1 MNINKKQITVVLLVI
16 IGVFALIIFLVVR
29 NSNQYLSRMPIFFF
43 NVSEGQFVPESRP
56 WPTNV
61 TREVW
66 VETAMS
72 YMMDNPG
79 RGGLTSVWP
88 SNIPKEQLI
97 ENFYFHCQCDDYED
111 CGECYNGVCY
121 FCPNILIIEFSE
133 LYNEIPPLD
142 EALFRSALTLT
153 MTNFNFVDSVIFK
166 TPTNERVESISTIST
181 EPLSPIRLSSATFNL
196 YFMHESGAGLVREV
210 RTVQS
215 SDAQRRSE
223 AILKEL
229 IRGPNSPGLVALIPP
244 ETQVHF
250 TRLETGIN
258 TIYVALSSD
267 FVSRFNGNTHQAR
280 MMIYSIT
287 HTVLNDISA
296 QGVWQVVFLVD
307 WLRHDEF
314 HGVSDFS
321 SPFMTSER
329 NMLDFVDTELYDE
342 QNGYNG
348 DYYGDY
354 GEYE

>member
-1 MNINKKQITVVLLVI
+1 
-16 IGVFALIIFLVVR
+16 
-29 NSNQYLSRMPIFFF
+29 MPIFFF
-43 NVSEGQFVPESRP
+43 NVSEGQFIPESRP
-56 WPTNV
+56 WPCTN
-61 TREVW
+61 TNRYQW
-66 VETAMS
+66 IETAMS
-72 YMMDNPG
+72 YMMDNPS
-79 RGGLTSVWP
+79 RGDLASVWP
-88 SNIPKEQLI
+88 NIPQDELI
-97 ENFYFHCQCDDYED
+97 EKFYFHCICNENKD
-111 CGECYNGVCY
+111 CGECINGVCDS
-121 FCPNILIIEFSE
+121 CSNMLIIEFSE

-153 MTNFNFVDSVIFK
+153 MTGFEFVDSVIFRS
-166 TPTNERVESISTIST
+166 PTSERIESVTTIST
-181 EPLSPIRLSSATFNL
+181 DPLSPIRLSSATFNL
-196 YFMHESGAGLVREV
+196 YFMHESGGGLVREV

-229 IRGPNSPGLVALIPP
+229 IRGPATPGLVALIPP

-329 NMLDFVDTELYDE
+329 NMLDFVEPDDEHNGYDE
-342 QNGYNG
+342 QND
-348 DYYGDY
+348 DYT
-354 GEYE
+354 

>member
-1 MNINKKQITVVLLVI
+1 MLNKKQIIIASSVI
-16 IGVFALIIFLVVR
+16 AGVCILALIIFFVVR
-29 NSNQYLSRMPIFFF
+29 NSSQYLSRMPVFFF
-43 NVSEGQFVPESRP
+43 NVLEGQFVPESRP
-56 WPTNV
+56 WPCTSTN
-61 TREVW
+61 RYQW
-66 VETAMS
+66 IETAMD
-72 YMMDNPG
+72 YMTSNPN
-79 RGGLTSVWP
+79 RGNLTSVWP
-88 SNIPKEQLI
+88 NIPKNELI
-97 ENFYFHCQCDDYED
+97 ENMYFQCLCNEYKYCD
-111 CGECYNGVCY
+111 ECSYDGCFFCSV
-121 FCPNILIIEFSE
+121 CPNILVIEFSE
-133 LYNEIPPLD
+133 LYNNIPPLD

-153 MTNFNFVDSVIFK
+153 ITGFEFVDSIIFK
-166 TPTNERVESISTIST
+166 SPTSERLESMSSISTD
-181 EPLSPIRLSSATFNL
+181 PLSPIRLSSATFNL
-196 YFMHESGAGLVREV
+196 YFMHESGGGLVRET

-223 AILKEL
+223 SILKEL
-229 IRGPNSPGLVALIPP
+229 IRGPSTPGLVALIPP

-329 NMLDFVDTELYDE
+329 NMLDFVEPYYE
-342 QNGYNG
+342 YNGENGQNG
-348 DYYGDY
+348 
-354 GEYE
+354 EYVS